1 MALIDKIQ
9 PSHAVP
15 PTRRS
20 EKLKRVG
27 SLVELFDFFVLNE
40 GTVIDTVSVNTF
52 LYTYR
57 IFADMELV
65 LEVVNKKFWDTC
77 HSSLIP
83 TSWKV
88 GIISSFQYFLGAWLQ
103 QPHVKDF
110 DSPQKII
117 HLKWLIRILAGW
129 FDVFQPSYNHDSH
142 NYVLKELMRC
152 CGNNV
157 SSKNQDTTRSIL
169 CNIDSEVW
177 DRITA
182 DMEYLC
188 RQAVNCLKIIACK
201 YQIDLTREKQLPS
214 VRIITINRVNCH
226 HSLHNSAMHK
236 SEKHLKEIITIT
248 PSINPLINLWNLN
261 LDTVAEQ
268 LTVADQRLFL
278 DMELNDCLIYAR
290 GKPAPSVQATID
302 QYNKLY
308 HLVQSSVFNSDQDFP
323 ILVEPTPI
331 YSRRFN
337 KRGNYNSPTTRVSP
351 QIITIW
357 SKNSPNH
364 NSLASDVGKLKTGCI
379 ITWIDIAYRLGQTR
393 NYSALK
399 AIIMALQSTPVL
411 RLWHSWN
418 VLEYHYHEHFMKFK
432 YLASVVSFDNNQEQL
447 RKRLDKCANKMYW
460 YLKLNNPNPL
470 CGDISRPGDISQFED
485 SDAEYSRRT
494 KHSTLPNQ
502 SSYLSGVIPYLGVFL
517 SDLTL
522 LHHSSPD
529 YISRSKYS
537 PSNETKQEIN
547 TNNQES
553 ALASTTTT
561 DDNNSNNN
569 INSSVINPI
578 NNTNDFS
585 KQSVKNQYGKIKLL
599 HISDQ
604 LGNFTRS
611 TPDLSAVIASSS
623 TVQSDNNSTKQSWK
637 LLKNVSSNTNVP
649 PIKPSVSAD
658 RNDNIQLNG
667 RVKKEKFGLSRRHS
681 TTDSADDK
689 LINLDK
695 HRREFRI
702 LANIFLLQQNAQ
714 FYSLRPEPDFITW
727 FHSYPLI
734 SENEALN
741 RSCDLEPV
749 DEQIQQHINRPFSA
763 SPYTFDTSDS
773 SGALDIIN
781 SNKSRHPRNNT
792 NIHVE
797 RSKYAITRPPSATAI
812 GATTTTSL
820 MRNPNTNISII
831 NSISPGRNNKS
842 RINGTYSSSDLLNDI
857 KYNRSTTT
865 DELITGN
872 SLEILYQQNNHK
884 HNMKTSTSRWNTH
897 KSSSTTFDARNDS
910 NSNNSNLCI
919 TVSLHHT
926 NSQQDGRVSPFI
938 AKVAQLGSLSH
949 GSHGHN
955 DIRFSNSKQ
964 TQPTIQLSV
973 SPVDSV
979 SDVLSKALKLFGCAD
994 QKVDNYDLIHVRK
1007 DARDV
1012 TLPKNFNFYES
1023 INYSSFHLSNN
1034 KHYEL
1039 LEFICT
1045 PTIHNENNN
1054 DNNSSNYSNSLNS
1067 SPSSSSAAYIK
1078 TNNNTNYHGK
1088 NHNPQPNR
1096 TTIEYAKHYKLTSK
1110 SSNKHCTVELWS

>member
-1 MALIDKIQ
+1 MTLY
-9 PSHAVP
+9 
-15 PTRRS
+15 
-20 EKLKRVG
+20 KLY
-27 SLVELFDFFVLNE
+27 N
-40 GTVIDTVSVNTF
+40 NP
-52 LYTYR
+52 YR
-57 IFADMELV
+57 
-65 LEVVNKKFWDTC
+65 FWDTC

-117 HLKWLIRILAGW
+117 HLKWLVRILAGW
-129 FDVFQPSYNHDSH
+129 FDVFQPSCNQDSH
-142 NYVLKELMRC
+142 NYVLKELMKC

-157 SSKNQDTTRSIL
+157 SSKSQDTTRIVL

-214 VRIITINRVNCH
+214 VRIITINRVSCH
-226 HSLHNSAMHK
+226 HSPHNSAMHK

-308 HLVQSSVFNSDQDFP
+308 HLVQSSMFNSDQDFP

-331 YSRRFN
+331 YLRRFN

-357 SKNSPNH
+357 SKNSPNN

-379 ITWIDIAYRLGQTR
+379 ITWIDIAYVYAKFYVSFTSSSGPVLHECSTFFGILVLVARTCIFPIKYIFHYVYFSFFKRLGQTR

-470 CGDISRPGDISQFED
+470 CGDINRPGDISQFED
-485 SDAEYSRRT
+485 CDAEYSRGTRY
-494 KHSTLPNQ
+494 STLPNQ

-529 YISRSKYS
+529 YISRSNYS
-537 PSNETKQEIN
+537 PSNENKQEIN

-553 ALASTTTT
+553 ALPYTTT
-561 DDNNSNNN
+561 DNDSNNNNN
-569 INSSVINPI
+569 INSSVINAT
-578 NNTNDFS
+578 NNTNVFS
-585 KQSVKNQYGKIKLL
+585 KQSVKNPYGKIKLL

-604 LGNFTRS
+604 LGNFTQS

-658 RNDNIQLNG
+658 HDDNFQLNG

-681 TTDSADDK
+681 TTDSTDDK

-734 SENEALN
+734 SENEAFN

-749 DEQIQQHINRPFSA
+749 DDQVQQHINRPFSA
-763 SPYTFDTSDS
+763 SSYTFDTSDS
-773 SGALDIIN
+773 SGAVDIIN

-812 GATTTTSL
+812 GATTTTSI
-820 MRNPNTNISII
+820 MKNPNTHISII
-831 NSISPGRNNKS
+831 NSISSSRNNKS
-842 RINGTYSSSDLLNDI
+842 RINGTYSSSDLLDDI

-865 DELITGN
+865 EELIAGN
-872 SLEILYQQNNHK
+872 SLDILYQQNNHK
-884 HNMKTSTSRWNTH
+884 HNIKTSTSRWTTH

-910 NSNNSNLCI
+910 NSNDSNLSI

-926 NSQQDGRVSPFI
+926 NSQHDGRVSPFI
-938 AKVAQLGSLSH
+938 AKVAHLGSLSH

-955 DIRFSNSKQ
+955 DNRFSNSKQ
-964 TQPTIQLSV
+964 TQPIIQLSV

-994 QKVDNYDLIHVRK
+994 QKIDNYDLIHVRK

-1054 DNNSSNYSNSLNS
+1054 DNNNSNYSNSLNT
-1067 SPSSSSAAYIK
+1067 SPSSSAAYIK

-1088 NHNPQPNR
+1088 NHNSQPNM
-1096 TTIEYAKHYKLTSK
+1096 TTTEYAKHYKLTSK

>member
-1 MALIDKIQ
+1 MALVNKIQ
-9 PSHAVP
+9 PSQSVP
-15 PTRRS
+15 PTRHPG
-20 EKLKRVG
+20 KLKRVG

-40 GTVIDTVSVNTF
+40 GKVIDTVSVNTF

-57 IFADMELV
+57 LFADMELV
-65 LEVVNKKFWDTC
+65 LEVVNKK
-77 HSSLIP
+77 
-83 TSWKV
+83 
-88 GIISSFQYFLGAWLQ
+88 Q

-117 HLKWLIRILAGW
+117 HLKCLVRILAGW
-129 FDVFQPSYNHDSH
+129 FDVFQPSYNQDSH
-142 NYVLKELMRC
+142 NYILNEFMRC

-157 SSKNQDTTRSIL
+157 FSKNQDATRIVL

-177 DRITA
+177 DRVTA
-182 DMEYLC
+182 EMEYLC
-188 RQAVNCLKIIACK
+188 RQAINCLKIIACK
-201 YQIDLTREKQLPS
+201 HQIDLNPEKKLPS
-214 VRIITINRVNCH
+214 VRIITINRASCH
-226 HSLHNSAMHK
+226 HSSHNPAMHK
-236 SEKHLKEIITIT
+236 SEKHFKEIITIT

-308 HLVQSSVFNSDQDFP
+308 HLVQSSMFNSDQDFP

-337 KRGNYNSPTTRVSP
+337 KRGNYNSPATRVSP

-357 SKNSPNH
+357 SKSSPNH
-364 NSLASDVGKLKTGCI
+364 NSSASDVGKLKTGCI
-379 ITWIDIAYRLGQTR
+379 ITWIDIAYDYQL
-393 NYSALK
+393 
-399 AIIMALQSTPVL
+399 IFILQPLAYFFL
-411 RLWHSWN
+411 RIFSFLCKRKLS
-418 VLEYHYHEHFMKFK
+418 HYHEHFMKFK

-470 CGDISRPGDISQFED
+470 C
-485 SDAEYSRRT
+485 
-494 KHSTLPNQ
+494 PNQ

-537 PSNETKQEIN
+537 PSNKNKQEII
-547 TNNQES
+547 TNNQK
-553 ALASTTTT
+553 
-561 DDNNSNNN
+561 
-569 INSSVINPI
+569 IKNP
-578 NNTNDFS
+578 
-585 KQSVKNQYGKIKLL
+585 YGIIKLL

-611 TPDLSAVIASSS
+611 TPDLSVVVASSS

-637 LLKNVSSNTNVP
+637 LLKNVSNTNASPV
-649 PIKPSVSAD
+649 KPSVSAD

-681 TTDSADDK
+681 TIDSTDDK

-695 HRREFRI
+695 HRREFKILANIFLLKI

-714 FYSLRPEPDFITW
+714 FYSLRPEPDFSTW

-741 RSCDLEPV
+741 RSCDLEPA
-749 DEQIQQHINRPFSA
+749 DEQMQQHVNRPFS
-763 SPYTFDTSDS
+763 
-773 SGALDIIN
+773 
-781 SNKSRHPRNNT
+781 
-792 NIHVE
+792 
-797 RSKYAITRPPSATAI
+797 
-812 GATTTTSL
+812 
-820 MRNPNTNISII
+820 
-831 NSISPGRNNKS
+831 RNNKS
-842 RINGTYSSSDLLNDI
+842 RINGTYSSSDLLDDI

-872 SLEILYQQNNHK
+872 TLDISNQQNNHK
-884 HNMKTSTSRWNTH
+884 HNMKTSTSRWTTH
-897 KSSSTTFDARNDS
+897 KSSSTTFDTRNDY
-910 NSNNSNLCI
+910 NSNLSI

-926 NSQQDGRVSPFI
+926 NSQHDGRVSPFI
-938 AKVAQLGSLSH
+938 AKVAHLGSLSH

-955 DIRFSNSKQ
+955 DNHFSHSKQ
-964 TQPTIQLSV
+964 TQPIIQLSV

-994 QKVDNYDLIHVRK
+994 QKVDNYDLIHVHK
-1007 DARDV
+1007 DARDI
-1012 TLPKNFNFYES
+1012 TLPKHFNFYES
-1023 INYSSFHLSNN
+1023 INYSSFNLSNN

-1054 DNNSSNYSNSLNS
+1054 DNNNSLNS
-1067 SPSSSSAAYIK
+1067 SPSSSSTTAAYIK
-1078 TNNNTNYHGK
+1078 ANNNTNYHGK
-1088 NHNPQPNR
+1088 KHNPKPNM
-1096 TTIEYAKHYKLTSK
+1096 TTTEYTKQYKLTSK

>member
-1 MALIDKIQ
+1 MTLY
-9 PSHAVP
+9 
-15 PTRRS
+15 
-20 EKLKRVG
+20 KLY
-27 SLVELFDFFVLNE
+27 N
-40 GTVIDTVSVNTF
+40 NP
-52 LYTYR
+52 YR
-57 IFADMELV
+57 
-65 LEVVNKKFWDTC
+65 FWDTC

-152 CGNNV
+152 CGNNM
-157 SSKNQDTTRSIL
+157 SSKNQDTTRSVL

-214 VRIITINRVNCH
+214 VRIITINRVSCH

-308 HLVQSSVFNSDQDFP
+308 HLVQSSMFNSDQDFP

-379 ITWIDIAYRLGQTR
+379 ITWIDIAYRLGQTK

-485 SDAEYSRRT
+485 SDAEYGRRT

-561 DDNNSNNN
+561 TDDNNSNNN
-569 INSSVINPI
+569 INSSVINPV

-604 LGNFTRS
+604 LENFTRS

-658 RNDNIQLNG
+658 RNDNIQLTG

-749 DEQIQQHINRPFSA
+749 DEQVQQHINRPFSA

-773 SGALDIIN
+773 SGAFDIIN

-831 NSISPGRNNKS
+831 NSISSSRNNKS

-872 SLEILYQQNNHK
+872 SLDILYQQNNHK

-897 KSSSTTFDARNDS
+897 KSSSATFDARNNS
-910 NSNNSNLCI
+910 NSNNSNLSI
-919 TVSLHHT
+919 TISLHHT
-926 NSQQDGRVSPFI
+926 NSQHDGRVSPFI

-955 DIRFSNSKQ
+955 DNRFSSSKQ

-979 SDVLSKALKLFGCAD
+979 SDVLLKALKLFGCAD

-1007 DARDV
+1007 DTRDV
-1012 TLPKNFNFYES
+1012 TLPKNLNFYES

-1096 TTIEYAKHYKLTSK
+1096 TTIEYVKHYKLTSK

>member
-1 MALIDKIQ
+1 MTLY
-9 PSHAVP
+9 
-15 PTRRS
+15 
-20 EKLKRVG
+20 KLY
-27 SLVELFDFFVLNE
+27 N
-40 GTVIDTVSVNTF
+40 NP
-52 LYTYR
+52 YR
-57 IFADMELV
+57 
-65 LEVVNKKFWDTC
+65 FWDTC

-110 DSPQKII
+110 DSPQKIN

-129 FDVFQPSYNHDSH
+129 FDVFQPSCNQDSH

-157 SSKNQDTTRSIL
+157 SSKNQDTTRIVL

-201 YQIDLTREKQLPS
+201 YQIDLTREKHLPS
-214 VRIITINRVNCH
+214 VRIITINRVSCH

-308 HLVQSSVFNSDQDFP
+308 HLVQSSMFNSDQDFP

-553 ALASTTTT
+553 ALASSSTTTTTT

-604 LGNFTRS
+604 LENFTRS
-611 TPDLSAVIASSS
+611 TPDLSAVMASSS

-658 RNDNIQLNG
+658 RNENIQSTG

-749 DEQIQQHINRPFSA
+749 DEQVQQHINRPFSA

-773 SGALDIIN
+773 SGAVDIIN
-781 SNKSRHPRNNT
+781 SNKSRHPHNNT

-831 NSISPGRNNKS
+831 NNISPRRNNKS

-872 SLEILYQQNNHK
+872 SLDILYQQNNHK

-910 NSNNSNLCI
+910 NSNNSNLYI

-926 NSQQDGRVSPFI
+926 NSQHDGRVSPFI

-955 DIRFSNSKQ
+955 DNRFPNPKQ

>member
-1 MALIDKIQ
+1 MALVNKIQ
-9 PSHAVP
+9 PSQPVP

-110 DSPQKII
+110 DSPQKIN

-129 FDVFQPSYNHDSH
+129 FDVFQPSCNQDSH

-157 SSKNQDTTRSIL
+157 SSKNQDTTRIVL

-201 YQIDLTREKQLPS
+201 YQIDLTREKHLPS
-214 VRIITINRVNCH
+214 VRIITINRVSCH

-308 HLVQSSVFNSDQDFP
+308 HLVQSSMFNSDQDFP

-553 ALASTTTT
+553 ALASSSTTTTTT

-604 LGNFTRS
+604 LENFTRS
-611 TPDLSAVIASSS
+611 TPDLSAVMASSS

-658 RNDNIQLNG
+658 RNENIQSTG

-749 DEQIQQHINRPFSA
+749 DEQVQQHINRPFSA

-773 SGALDIIN
+773 SGAVDIIN
-781 SNKSRHPRNNT
+781 SNKSRHPHNNT

-831 NSISPGRNNKS
+831 NNISPRRNNKS

-872 SLEILYQQNNHK
+872 SLDILYQQNNHK

-910 NSNNSNLCI
+910 NSNNSNLYI

-926 NSQQDGRVSPFI
+926 NSQHDGRVSPFI

-955 DIRFSNSKQ
+955 DNRFPNPKQ
-964 TQPTIQLSV
+964 TQPTIQLV
-973 SPVDSV
+973 SIQKQQNV
-979 SDVLSKALKLFGCAD
+979 SIYSFVLDIL
-994 QKVDNYDLIHVRK
+994 
-1007 DARDV
+1007 
-1012 TLPKNFNFYES
+1012 
-1023 INYSSFHLSNN
+1023 
-1034 KHYEL
+1034 
-1039 LEFICT
+1039 
-1045 PTIHNENNN
+1045 NEM
-1054 DNNSSNYSNSLNS
+1054 
-1067 SPSSSSAAYIK
+1067 
-1078 TNNNTNYHGK
+1078 
-1088 NHNPQPNR
+1088 
-1096 TTIEYAKHYKLTSK
+1096 
-1110 SSNKHCTVELWS
+1110 

>member
-1 MALIDKIQ
+1 MILY
-9 PSHAVP
+9 
-15 PTRRS
+15 
-20 EKLKRVG
+20 KLY
-27 SLVELFDFFVLNE
+27 N
-40 GTVIDTVSVNTF
+40 NP
-52 LYTYR
+52 YR
-57 IFADMELV
+57 
-65 LEVVNKKFWDTC
+65 FWDTC
-77 HSSLIP
+77 HSKLIP

-157 SSKNQDTTRSIL
+157 SSKNQDTTRSVL

-214 VRIITINRVNCH
+214 VRIITINRVSCH
-226 HSLHNSAMHK
+226 HSLHNSAIHK

-308 HLVQSSVFNSDQDFP
+308 HLVQSSMFNSDQDFP

-460 YLKLNNPNPL
+460 YLKLNNLNPL

-494 KHSTLPNQ
+494 MHSTLPNQ

-749 DEQIQQHINRPFSA
+749 DEQVQQHINRPFSA

-773 SGALDIIN
+773 SGAVDIIN

-831 NSISPGRNNKS
+831 NSISPSRNNKS

-872 SLEILYQQNNHK
+872 SLDILYQQNNHK

-910 NSNNSNLCI
+910 NSNNSNLSI

-926 NSQQDGRVSPFI
+926 NSQHDGRVSPFI

-955 DIRFSNSKQ
+955 DNRFSNSKQ

-994 QKVDNYDLIHVRK
+994 QKVDNYDLTHVRK

-1012 TLPKNFNFYES
+1012 TLPKNSNFYES

-1088 NHNPQPNR
+1088 NHNPQTNR

>member
-1 MALIDKIQ
+1 MALVNKIQ
-9 PSHAVP
+9 PCQSVP
-15 PTRRS
+15 PTRHPG
-20 EKLKRVG
+20 KLKRVG

-40 GTVIDTVSVNTF
+40 GKVIDTVSVNTF

-57 IFADMELV
+57 LFADMELV

-77 HSSLIP
+77 LSSLIP

-88 GIISSFQYFLGAWLQ
+88 GIISSFLYFLGAWLQ

-117 HLKWLIRILAGW
+117 HLKCLVRILAGW
-129 FDVFQPSYNHDSH
+129 FDVFQPSYNQDSH
-142 NYVLKELMRC
+142 NYVLNEFMRC

-157 SSKNQDTTRSIL
+157 FSKNQDATRIVL

-177 DRITA
+177 DRVTA

-188 RQAVNCLKIIACK
+188 RQAINCLKIIACK
-201 YQIDLTREKQLPS
+201 HQIDLNPEKKLPS
-214 VRIITINRVNCH
+214 VRIITINRASCD
-226 HSLHNSAMHK
+226 HSSHNPAMHK
-236 SEKHLKEIITIT
+236 SEKHFKEIVTIT

-308 HLVQSSVFNSDQDFP
+308 HLVQSSMFNSDQDFP

-337 KRGNYNSPTTRVSP
+337 KRGNYNSPATRVSP

-357 SKNSPNH
+357 SKSSPNH
-364 NSLASDVGKLKTGCI
+364 NSSASDVGKLKTGCI

-447 RKRLDKCANKMYW
+447 RKRLDK
-460 YLKLNNPNPL
+460 
-470 CGDISRPGDISQFED
+470 GDISRPGDISQFED
-485 SDAEYSRRT
+485 SDAEYSRET
-494 KHSTLPNQ
+494 KYSTLPNQ

-537 PSNETKQEIN
+537 PSNVNKQEIN
-547 TNNQES
+547 TNNQKS
-553 ALASTTTT
+553 ALSSTNTTTIT
-561 DDNNSNNN
+561 DNNSNDD
-569 INSSVINPI
+569 INSPVISAI
-578 NNTNDFS
+578 NNTNYFS
-585 KQSVKNQYGKIKLL
+585 KQSVKNPYGKIKLL

-611 TPDLSAVIASSS
+611 TPDLSVVVASSS

-637 LLKNVSSNTNVP
+637 LLKNVSNTNASPV
-649 PIKPSVSAD
+649 KPSVSAD

-681 TTDSADDK
+681 TIDSTDDK

-695 HRREFRI
+695 HRREFKI

-714 FYSLRPEPDFITW
+714 FYSLRPEPDFTTW

-741 RSCDLEPV
+741 RSCDLEPA
-749 DEQIQQHINRPFSA
+749 DEQMQQHINRPFSA

-773 SGALDIIN
+773 SGAVDIIN
-781 SNKSRHPRNNT
+781 TNKPRHQRNDT

-797 RSKYAITRPPSATAI
+797 RSKYAITRPPSATPI
-812 GATTTTSL
+812 YATTTTTTSI
-820 MRNPNTNISII
+820 MRNPNTHISNIS
-831 NSISPGRNNKS
+831 SSTSGSLSRNNKS
-842 RINGTYSSSDLLNDI
+842 RINGTYSSSDLLDDI

-872 SLEILYQQNNHK
+872 TLDISNQQKNHK
-884 HNMKTSTSRWNTH
+884 HNMKTSTSRWTTH
-897 KSSSTTFDARNDS
+897 KSSSTTFDTRNDYS
-910 NSNNSNLCI
+910 SNNSNLSI
-919 TVSLHHT
+919 TISLHHT
-926 NSQQDGRVSPFI
+926 SSQHDGRVSPFI
-938 AKVAQLGSLSH
+938 AKVAHLGSLSH

-955 DIRFSNSKQ
+955 DNHFSHSKQ
-964 TQPTIQLSV
+964 TQPIIQLSV
-973 SPVDSV
+973 SSVDSV
-979 SDVLSKALKLFGCAD
+979 SDVLFKALKLFGCAD
-994 QKVDNYDLIHVRK
+994 QKVDNYDLIHVHK

-1012 TLPKNFNFYES
+1012 TLPKHFNFYES
-1023 INYSSFHLSNN
+1023 INYSSFNLSNN

-1054 DNNSSNYSNSLNS
+1054 DNNNSLNS
-1067 SPSSSSAAYIK
+1067 SPSSSSTTAAYIK
-1078 TNNNTNYHGK
+1078 ANNNK
-1088 NHNPQPNR
+1088 KHNPKPNM
-1096 TTIEYAKHYKLTSK
+1096 TTTEYTKQYKLTSK